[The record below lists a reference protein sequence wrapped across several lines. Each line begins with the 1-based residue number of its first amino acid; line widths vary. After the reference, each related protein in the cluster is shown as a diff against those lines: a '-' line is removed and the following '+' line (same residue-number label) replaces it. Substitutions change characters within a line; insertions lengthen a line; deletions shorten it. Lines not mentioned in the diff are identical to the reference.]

1 MQIEIVI
8 KRKEPGEKS
17 YFQAFSYEGD
27 GKLTVADFLAELN
40 ERADRR
46 DRSGQKVRP
55 ITWEASCHEEKCG
68 ACAMVINGRP
78 RLACGVFLK
87 DAGKKG
93 RVTIEPLSKF
103 PVVRDLKV
111 DRSSMFQMLK
121 DMRLWLMERKEG
133 NQEDDRRLGYEV
145 SQCLQ
150 CGLCLEICPNFL
162 SGHGFGGAPSLAA
175 AYKVLS
181 QERGGAHWKDVKEAY
196 QRHFFAGCGKS
207 LACASICPA
216 HIPLAKIQARTNGMK
231 NNEV

>member
-8 KRKEPGEKS
+8 KRKEPGQAS

-40 ERADRR
+40 ERSDRR
-46 DRSGQKVRP
+46 DRSGAPASR

-68 ACAMVINGRP
+68 ACAMVVNGKP
-78 RLACGVFLK
+78 GLACGIFLK

-93 RVTIEPLSKF
+93 RITIEPLSKF

-111 DRSSMFQMLK
+111 DRSSMFRMLK
-121 DMRLWLMERKEG
+121 DMRLWLLGRKEG
-133 NQEDDRRLGYEV
+133 NKEDDRRLGYEV

-150 CGLCLEICPNFL
+150 CGLCLEVCPNFL
-162 SGHGFGGAPSLAA
+162 AGGDFGGAASLTA

-181 QERGGAHWKDVKEAY
+181 QERAGEHFDEVRKNY
-196 QRHFFAGCGKS
+196 RRHFFGHCGKS
-207 LACASICPA
+207 LACVEICPA
-216 HIPLAKIQARTNGMK
+216 HIPLARVQARANK
-231 NNEV
+231 IK